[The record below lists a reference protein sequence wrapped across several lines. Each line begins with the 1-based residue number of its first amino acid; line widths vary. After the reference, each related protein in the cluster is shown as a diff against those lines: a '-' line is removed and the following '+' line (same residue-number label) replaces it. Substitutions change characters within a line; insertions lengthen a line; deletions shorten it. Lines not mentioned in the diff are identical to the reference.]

1 MTKWLQ
7 SGLRRDVCIAVV
19 GLDRPTGQ
27 EIKAELEQ
35 TQERTIQEGQ
45 LYRNLNVLVDRG
57 LVEKHP
63 GTGRT
68 NTYRNTDDG
77 DAAARELHD
86 WRLDHTAIES
96 S

>member
-1 MTKWLQ
+1 MTFDLTGFQ
-7 SGLRRDVCIAVV
+7 RDLLFVIGA
-19 GLDRPTGQ
+19 LDEPTGQ

-68 NTYRNTDDG
+68 NTYRNTDEG